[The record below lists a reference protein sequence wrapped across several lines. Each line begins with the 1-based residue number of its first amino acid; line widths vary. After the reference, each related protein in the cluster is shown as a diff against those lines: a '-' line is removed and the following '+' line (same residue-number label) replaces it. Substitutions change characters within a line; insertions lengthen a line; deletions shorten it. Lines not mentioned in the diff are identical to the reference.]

1 MRASRMLYR
10 PVGLALGALGG
21 AVAGALFTRAWKL
34 LGDETEAPKPTD
46 EDRRWR
52 EILIAAALHGAIFA
66 TVKAAVDRA
75 GAAGVRR
82 LTGTWPG

>member
-1 MRASRMLYR
+1 MRASGMLYR

-34 LGDETEAPKPTD
+34 LGHEGEAPKATD
-46 EDRRWR
+46 EERGWR
-52 EILIAAALHGAIFA
+52 EVLIAAALRGAVFA

-75 GAAGVRR
+75 GATGVRR

>member
-1 MRASRMLYR
+1 MRKSRMVYR

-34 LGDETEAPKPTD
+34 IGRESEAPKATD
-46 EDRRWR
+46 EDRAWR
-52 EILIAAALHGAIFA
+52 EVLIAAALRGAIFA
-66 TVKAAVDRA
+66 TVKAAVDRG